1 VVALAVGIGVDY
13 GIYIYDVLQ
22 HELYKNG
29 RTLREAYFET
39 LRQTGK
45 AVIFTGICLAGGV
58 ATWLLSDLQFQ
69 RDMGLLLV
77 VMFSANMLGAVIL
90 LPAYARFIMKL
101 PNG

>member
-1 VVALAVGIGVDY
+1 M
-13 GIYIYDVLQ
+13 
-22 HELYKNG
+22 
-29 RTLREAYFET
+29 
-39 LRQTGK
+39 
-45 AVIFTGICLAGGV
+45 IFTGICLAGGV